1 MLYLTYECHM
11 ILYQDV
17 LKLIRRA
24 LVVLSL
30 MFAMLLSVAGSVYGQ
45 SPIASFSV
53 PSAQGCVPFNVQF
66 TNTSS
71 NAISY
76 QWNFGNGNTSVVAN
90 PGNVFTL
97 PGVYNVSL
105 TASSAN
111 GLSSTTSAQIT
122 VNPKPVANFS
132 VSLNSGCQGAQVFDF
147 QNQSTLFDSCVW
159 DFGDG
164 TTSNLL
170 NPQHIYNIPGTFSVT
185 LVVYS
190 IQYGCSNLIVR
201 NNLITIYP
209 SPSAILT
216 VNDTSSCD
224 KQFLFQFGSQI
235 LNASSWVWDFGDNIT
250 SNFQN
255 PSHVFAD
262 TGYFQVQLNMTSSFG
277 CSSSSVLSSKIH
289 LKWNPIPNVVIS
301 DDTGC
306 KPHLVSLIT
315 NYYANSLY
323 SWDLGNGVTN
333 TGSTVYYSY
342 PDSGLF
348 PITLNVNYSS
358 GCQQTVS
365 AGPIYVL
372 PKPNFAFWM
381 TNITGCA
388 PLVVQ
393 CVNQSAGTYSWLWD
407 FGDGTTS
414 TQMAP
419 SHVYINQGIYSV
431 NLTGTSSNGC
441 TYSYTQGLKVSV
453 LSPEAALSTDV
464 TSGCPPLMVNFTNN
478 SIRAVSYLWDFGDG
492 TTSNQ
497 IHPSHVYNTSGN
509 YNVKLIASDASGCTD
524 TLIIVNKI
532 IVASA
537 VVSYQTPPIVNACAP
552 YAVNFSD
559 ASGASSFLWDFGDG
573 TTSSAANPY
582 HVYTNPGVY
591 TVSLTTWMPNGG
603 CEQYIQNFQTFNIDG
618 AYPGFTYTVSPCPPY
633 EVFFTDTS
641 LNASSWQWSFG
652 DGGNSSLQNPSH
664 IYPGPGMYSIRL
676 ICTTPSGC
684 NTTLN
689 ATNAVVI
696 TGLGAHG
703 TSFTTDTV
711 APINV
716 QFAANSTGAT
726 WWLWTFGDGGT
737 STLENPT
744 HVYQSLGPFTITL
757 TIGND
762 SCQYTYNY
770 PPITFGPNTGS
781 GGGLG
786 GGVPPTPPRV
796 YHCAPFTVSFT
807 NPDPSAIGWLWNFG
821 DGNTSNSPSPTHAYT
836 DSGAFVT
843 SLYLYYSGGVVDSLV
858 FTDTSY
864 VVKPISDFVINKT
877 NLCTNVVV
885 DVQTTA
891 PGNYFKWDFGAG
903 LFYNTPTAS
912 YSYPNINASYMI
924 SLNVTDTNNCSSF
937 IAKSFAVNVTSIV
950 TSSVRRACAND
961 SILFNAGNVNYAQ
974 YIWDFGDGNFSN
986 QKNPV
991 HAFADSGLFNVNL
1004 QVVDIN
1010 GCIQNFSLTYLIE
1023 VFNPIANFTYATLF
1037 SNCTSGAV
1045 LGTVNNLSTG
1055 SSSWLWQFGDGSS
1068 SSLFSPPTHAF
1079 YMPNFNGFYDI
1090 TLIVSK
1096 NICNDTL
1103 VIPNAIFAPKLN
1115 ADFTYVN
1122 SSDCVPSIAT
1132 FTDGSVDAV
1141 SWFWNFGDGDT
1152 STLQNP
1158 IHQYLISPR
1167 DSITLTVHDIYG
1179 CVKTKTLPA
1188 PNLTQASFMLS
1199 EDGGCAPFQVQFSDS
1214 STNAVSW
1221 NWLLGDGNSSVQ
1233 LNPSHVY
1240 VNDGYFNVSLVVT
1253 SQSGC
1258 TDTLSIDSLVEVNTP
1273 IANFSVSNDSG
1284 CAPLLI
1290 SFYDLSTNVKYW
1302 NWDLG
1307 NGNTSGNAQPS
1318 IIYATPGV
1326 YDVTLTVENKFG
1338 CLDSLSIDSAVVVQG
1353 PIPSFTVSSE
1363 LGCTPFPVSF
1373 NNLTTGAVHC
1383 EWHFGDGTLD
1393 TIFSP
1398 THVYSSAGNYSVNM
1412 YAFDNY
1418 GCSAVYSYPVPI
1430 VIGTSPE
1437 SSFLVDVTSGCAP
1450 LTVTMYDAL
1459 TIADSIVYD
1468 MGDGTVISGSSPVYS
1483 YSAPGDYIVTMI
1495 AYNDEGCS
1503 DTLVFSDTIHVL
1515 TQPHAEFMVDV
1526 LEGCSPV
1533 SVNFTN
1539 NSTGLSNSSFN
1550 WDFDDGNSL
1559 SSFNATHTYI
1569 NPDVYTITLTV
1580 TNDNGCT
1587 DDTIMV
1593 DLIEVY
1599 DEIPPPITNLYRV
1612 SVNNSSEVELNWQQT
1627 NVNDLDYYEVYKW
1640 NDLSNVYD
1648 TLAKVYH
1655 ANNGTITTVPTY
1667 KDSLVNTDSISYSY
1681 KVQAVD
1687 NCGLRQELSLLKA
1700 HETILLNSVAGHQQV
1715 SLSWSPY
1722 GGCSISGYEIFRQDQ
1737 GGALNSIGLVDT
1749 LTFNFLDSSTFCPY
1763 EYIYKV
1769 KAIAVCGNA
1778 IYDSWSNPSS
1788 ATPTSLVS
1796 EQFVDVVRS
1805 TVVDNQYVLTEWM
1818 PPVTLPNSVL
1828 RYDIFRS
1835 TDQINFSLI
1844 ASVPSLILD
1853 YSDFNVSVS
1862 AHDYYYKILVRN
1874 VCDVDSREGLV
1885 GSSILLTKLVSSS
1898 GNYLRWTQYKEWNT
1912 GVDYYVIEKLNEA
1925 GVWKEIDRVPGAVTN
1940 WEEK

>member
-1 MLYLTYECHM
+1 MIYLSYECHM
-11 ILYQDV
+11 ILYKDL
-17 LKLIRRA
+17 LKLIRHA

-97 PGVYNVSL
+97 PGVYIVSL
-105 TASSAN
+105 TASNAN
-111 GLSSTTSAQIT
+111 GLTSTASTQIT

-132 VSLNSGCQGAQVFDF
+132 VSLNAGCQGAQVFDF

-185 LVVYS
+185 LVVYN
-190 IQYGCSNLIVR
+190 IQYGCSDILTKSGF
-201 NNLITIYP
+201 ITIYP
-209 SPSAILT
+209 SPSAIIS
-216 VNDTSSCD
+216 VNDSVTCD
-224 KQFLFQFGSQI
+224 PLFNFQFSAQMQ
-235 LNASSWVWDFGDNIT
+235 NANTWTWNFGDGTI
-250 SNFQN
+250 SSQSN
-255 PSHVFAD
+255 PSHTYSD
-262 TGYFQVQLNMTSSFG
+262 TGYYNVSLILTSANG
-277 CSSSSVLSSKIH
+277 CKDTIEKNNYIH
-289 LKWNPIPNVVIS
+289 IKWNPIPVI
-301 DDTGC
+301 TGSGDSGC
-306 KPHLVSLIT
+306 QPYYISLIT
-315 NYYANSLY
+315 NYYSGAIYN
-323 SWDLGNGVTN
+323 WNMGNGVIKN
-333 TGSTVYYSY
+333 SSAVYYTY
-342 PDSGLF
+342 PDSGIF
-348 PITLNVNYSS
+348 PVLLNVTYNN
-358 GCQQTVS
+358 GCSQSQT
-365 AGPIYVL
+365 AGPIVVFPRPSFSYSL
-372 PKPNFAFWM
+372 ANGM
-381 TNITGCA
+381 GCA
-388 PLVVQ
+388 PLPVQ
-393 CVNQSAGTYSWLWD
+393 FSISTTSGPYTWNWD
-407 FGDGTTS
+407 FGDGQTS
-414 TQMAP
+414 
-419 SHVYINQGIYSV
+419 NQFNPLHIYTANGNYPVHLEATSV
-431 NLTGTSSNGC
+431 NGCKLGYPLNGFV
-441 TYSYTQGLKVSV
+441 KVF
-453 LSPEAALSTDV
+453 SPDALFSPDV
-464 TSGCPPLMVNFTNN
+464 TSGCAPLLVNFNN
-478 SIRAVSYLWDFGDG
+478 LSINASSWLWQFGDG
-492 TTSNQ
+492 TSSTLQ
-497 IHPSHVYNTSGN
+497 HPSHSYANNGTYQV
-509 YNVKLIASDASGCTD
+509 VLIVNDVNGCSD
-524 TLIIVNKI
+524 TLVYPVLINVSQTTVNYVPQPVI
-532 IVASA
+532 
-537 VVSYQTPPIVNACAP
+537 NGCAP

-573 TTSSAANPY
+573 TTSTNANPY
-582 HVYTNPGVY
+582 HVYTSPGVY
-591 TVSLTTWMPNGG
+591 IVSLTTWMPNGG

-664 IYPGPGMYSIRL
+664 IYPGPGLYSIRL
-676 ICTTPSGC
+676 ICTTPTGC

-689 ATNAVVI
+689 ATNGVVI
-696 TGLGAHG
+696 NGLGAHG

-737 STLENPT
+737 SSLENPT
-744 HVYQSLGPFTITL
+744 HIYQSLGPFTITL

-786 GGVPPTPPRV
+786 GGVPPIPPPV
-796 YHCAPFTVSFT
+796 YHCAPFTVSYT
-807 NPDPSAIGWLWNFG
+807 NPDPSAIGWLWSFG
-821 DGNTSNSPSPTHAYT
+821 DGNTSNLPSPTHAYS

-843 SLYLYYSGGVVDSLV
+843 TLYLYYSGGVVDSLV

-864 VVKPISDFVINKT
+864 VVKPISDFTINKT
-877 NLCTNVVV
+877 NLCNGVVV
-885 DVQTTA
+885 DVLTNA
-891 PGNYFKWDFGAG
+891 PGTNFNWDFGSG
-903 LFYNTPTAS
+903 ITFNTATAT
-912 YSYPNINASYMI
+912 YTYPNVTASYMI
-924 SLNVTDTNNCSSF
+924 SLNVTDTNNCTSF
-937 IAKSFAVNVTSIV
+937 VAKSFAINASNPITAN
-950 TSSVRRACAND
+950 TRRACAGD
-961 SILFNAGNVNYAQ
+961 SLSFNPGNVNYAQ
-974 YIWDFGDGNFSN
+974 YLWNFGDGSTSTI
-986 QKNPV
+986 KYPL
-991 HAFADSGLFNVNL
+991 HAYQDSGLFVVSL
-1004 QVVDIN
+1004 QVVDMN
-1010 GCIQNFSLTYLIE
+1010 GCVLTFNMAYAIE
-1023 VFNPIANFTYATLF
+1023 VFNPIANFTYNPPIT
-1037 SNCTSGAV
+1037 NCSALYV
-1045 LGTVNNLSTG
+1045 EFINASTG
-1055 SSSWLWQFGDGSS
+1055 CSSYFWNFGGNSISS
-1068 SSLFSPPTHAF
+1068 QTNPI
-1079 YMPNFNGFYDI
+1079 YNFISFGYQDV
-1090 TLIVSK
+1090 TLVASK
-1096 NICNDTL
+1096 NICKDTL
-1103 VIPNAIFAPKLN
+1103 VMDSLFYVSNLIPNFTSSVSSNCAP
-1115 ADFTYVN
+1115 AVV
-1122 SSDCVPSIAT
+1122 S
-1132 FTDGSVDAV
+1132 FTDMSNDAV
-1141 SWFWNFGDGDT
+1141 SWHWDFGDGDT
-1152 STLQNP
+1152 SNLQNP
-1158 IHQYLISPR
+1158 VHVYIENPI
-1167 DSITLTVHDIYG
+1167 DSVTLTVRDVNG
-1179 CVKTKTLPA
+1179 CVKSISKKQPVITV
-1188 PNLTQASFMLS
+1188 ASIALVNS
-1199 EDGGCAPFQVQFSDS
+1199 SGCIPFQVAFSDTS
-1214 STNAVSW
+1214 QNSV
-1221 NWLLGDGNSSVQ
+1221 NWQWDFGDGFTSNSI
-1233 LNPSHVY
+1233 NPNHIY
-1240 VNDGYFNVSLVVT
+1240 LADGFYNVSLVVT
-1253 SQSGC
+1253 STSGC
-1258 TDTLSIDSLVEVNTP
+1258 TDTLEIDSLIEVNSP
-1273 IANFSVSNDSG
+1273 IANFTVSNDSG

-1290 SFYDLSTNVKYW
+1290 SFADQSSNAVYW

-1307 NGNTSGNAQPS
+1307 NGNSSGNAQPS
-1318 IIYATPGV
+1318 LIYATPGV
-1326 YDVTLTVENKFG
+1326 YDVTLTVTNKFG
-1338 CLDSLSIDSAVVVQG
+1338 CLDSSTMDSAVVVQG
-1353 PIPSFTVSSE
+1353 PIPSFNVSAE

-1373 NNLTTGAVHC
+1373 INLTSGAVRC

-1393 TIFSP
+1393 TLFNP
-1398 THVYSSAGNYSVNM
+1398 THVYTSAGNYSVTM

-1418 GCSAVYSYPVPI
+1418 GCSANYSYPVPI
-1430 VIGTSPE
+1430 VIGVSPE
-1437 SSFLVDVTSGCAP
+1437 SSFLVDVTSGCVP
-1450 LTVTMYDAL
+1450 LTVTLFDAL
-1459 TIADSIVYD
+1459 TVADSIVYD

-1483 YSAPGDYIVTMI
+1483 YTTPGDYIITMI

-1515 TQPHAEFMVDV
+1515 TQPHAEFVVDV

-1533 SVNFTN
+1533 TVNFTN
-1539 NSTGLSNSSFN
+1539 NSSGLVNSNFN
-1550 WDFDDGNSL
+1550 WDFDDGTNL
-1559 SSFNATHTYI
+1559 SSFNAAHTYS

-1580 TNDNGCT
+1580 MNDNGCI
-1587 DDTIMV
+1587 DDTVMI

-1599 DEIPPPITNLYRV
+1599 DELPPPITNMFRV

-1640 NDLSNVYD
+1640 NDLSNVFD
-1648 TLAKVYH
+1648 TLAKVFH
-1655 ANNGTITTVPTY
+1655 SNNGTNTTVPTY
-1667 KDSLVNTDSISYSY
+1667 KDSWVNTDSIAYSY

-1687 NCGLRQELSLLKA
+1687 NCGLRQDMSLLKA
-1700 HETILLNSVAGHQQV
+1700 HETILLNTVAGHQQV

-1722 GGCSISGYEIFRQDQ
+1722 GGCSVSGYEIFRQDQ
-1737 GGALNSIGLVDT
+1737 GGTLNSIGFVDSLT
-1749 LTFNFLDSSTFCPY
+1749 LDYLDSSTFCPY

-1835 TDQINFSLI
+1835 ADQINYSLI

-1862 AHDYYYKILVRN
+1862 ADEYYYKILVRN

-1925 GVWKEIDRVPGAVTN
+1925 GVWKEIDRVPGAVTD